1 MINNRSTTEE
11 ARKEASA
18 MKLQLVKDQDSELKI
33 ENILSTKGFENA
45 LVYINNGK
53 VNVVVSEEKLNDADA
68 AKIFDLIAEQANVK
82 YENIKLMNN
91 NKN

>member
-1 MINNRSTTEE
+1 
-11 ARKEASA
+11 
-18 MKLQLVKDQDSELKI
+18 MKIQLVKDQEAELKI

-45 LVYINNGK
+45 LVYISEGK
-53 VNVVVSEEKLNDADA
+53 VNVVVSEEKLDESDA
-68 AKIFDLIAEQANVK
+68 AKIFDLVAEQADVK